1 MSRIH
6 LRALLVGIST
16 AAPLPAFAAEGGL
29 QLLPELPPFMAGV
42 AEAIGAPVGWG
53 TLILLLFFPAL
64 LVPLNALLF
73 KPLLRL
79 LDEREE
85 RIAGTRARAE
95 KLEQD
100 ATATLERYE
109 GSVRETRDE
118 AERSRRAALEE
129 VRREAQQQT
138 AAARREAEGRIEA
151 ARREVDEALESA
163 RSGLRAQAEELAR
176 QAASQVLG
184 RAL

>member
-1 MSRIH
+1 VSRIP
-6 LRALLVGIST
+6 LRALLVALLI

-29 QLLPELPPFMAGV
+29 QLLPELPPFLSGV
-42 AEAIGAPVGWG
+42 AAAIGAPVGWG

-79 LDEREE
+79 FDERED

-95 KLEQD
+95 KLERN
-100 ATATLERYE
+100 AAETLHRYE
-109 GSVRETRDE
+109 SALRETRE
-118 AERSRRAALEE
+118 AAELERRGTLDA
-129 VRREAQQQT
+129 VRRESHQET
-138 AAARREAEGRIEA
+138 AAARGEAEARIES
-151 ARREVDEALESA
+151 ARREVGAALESA